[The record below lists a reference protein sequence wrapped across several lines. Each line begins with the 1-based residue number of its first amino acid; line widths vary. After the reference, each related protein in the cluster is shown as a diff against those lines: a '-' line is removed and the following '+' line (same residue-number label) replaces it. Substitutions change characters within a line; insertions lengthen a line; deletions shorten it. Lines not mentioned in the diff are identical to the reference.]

1 MNKQR
6 WAQLSGLEAEAPV
19 LMLEGN
25 QPIYR
30 EDIASIIREELAIA
44 LSDFNQKKD
53 FNDLKQDRVNKAVK
67 TAMGFAGPGFSS
79 NSTQNRSASRG
90 AGGTIGFGGPGF
102 M

>member
-6 WAQLSGLEAEAPV
+6 WAQLSGLKAEEPL

-25 QPIYR
+25 SPIYR
-30 EDIASIIREELAIA
+30 EDIAEIIREEMSIA
-44 LSDFNQKKD
+44 LAEMMQEKD
-53 FNDLKQDRVNKAVK
+53 MNDINMSKVNKSVA
-67 TAMGFAGPGFSS
+67 TAMGFSGPGFT
-79 NSTQNRSASRG
+79 NQTVKNRSVSRG